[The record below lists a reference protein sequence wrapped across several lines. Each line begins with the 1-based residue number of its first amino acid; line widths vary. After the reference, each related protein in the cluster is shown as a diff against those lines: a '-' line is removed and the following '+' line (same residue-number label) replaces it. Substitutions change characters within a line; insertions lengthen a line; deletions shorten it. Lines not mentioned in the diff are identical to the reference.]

1 MNIKC
6 YVHNTCLFLFIVL
19 LILLLIYSCNYNDN
33 SKIYFALAGPLSGK
47 SFSSGEAYLKGA
59 SLYIDEIN
67 EQGGINGRK
76 IILNTY
82 DDQNNNILAGQ
93 KALEIADNQRAMGV
107 IGHHF
112 SSCSIAG
119 GKVYQQF
126 GIPAVTPT
134 STNVNVTLN
143 NPWYFRLSFHDRF
156 QARFLANYAVKIL
169 RFKNCLVI
177 SEKQTYGA
185 FIAEIFVDTFRNLD
199 GTIINHYIFDT
210 TESNINEQIDHIV
223 QSLNKIDADKYLIFI
238 ASHIPEGV
246 QFIRKIRNNNN
257 QQFILLPDAFAGK
270 EFASKLTGFPEEQLN
285 PGCLTNNIYVAS
297 PFFYDT
303 ANKYSQIFKQKY
315 IEKYHQEPDWRAAFS
330 YDAAKLLCHAI
341 QKQNI
346 TGSQSVLKE
355 ERQRVRDF
363 LVSLNNSK
371 LGIDGLTGKTW
382 FDSNGDAAKPLAI
395 GSFYHQNLVSSFTQ
409 LKPVNQSYYKEELQ
423 KKIAKGTVIQVDNTY
438 MYRTNVIYT
447 GININSI
454 EELDLNE
461 QIHTIDFYIWFK
473 FKGSIDVQEI
483 QFLNAVKPVQLGDPV
498 QNESVNGEQYERYHV
513 NAQFYMNTTNM
524 FMEPG
529 SNLLGFSFRHLQK
542 NTHYL
547 NFVSDIYGMNAQTNE
562 TMLKSLNRPLSILSN
577 MDYYASRILFYS
589 DITNINAFG
598 SPRYLPESNNG
609 SIEYSCYNF
618 FIQINENQKS
628 FRRVT
633 WNFYL
638 NSICTIIA
646 IILILSSIGIFNT
659 FVIEFPRLSWFIQLL
674 LGYMLLISSEPL
686 LLALKEIYNDLFY
699 FKIIKNMY
707 DIFWWITP
715 AIFINLAIKRFV
727 WIPLEEN
734 TGRKIPKIVT
744 NSVVFLVYLLTSF
757 GIIAYVF
764 DQKLTSLLATSGV
777 LAMIIGLA
785 IQVNISNIF
794 SGIVINIEQPFR
806 IGDWIKIDHKYKGK
820 VIDITWRTTRILT
833 PQGNILSFPNGYTSE
848 SPINNYCFPDKY
860 IWVKIVV
867 HVSPEYPPEK
877 IEKICIDAV
886 LSIDGLVKEKPP
898 IVRFELSDWS
908 ANYVILFCIDDY
920 ENKFKYKSMAF
931 RRIWT
936 HLNRIGIEPAIKKQ
950 EIHVFKGAKN
960 RGEAALNPIAILQE
974 IDIFMLFPEEVKKDL
989 SLKMHKKTYQPEEA
1003 IIKQGEPGD
1012 SLFIVVEGSVS
1023 VRIKIDNKQV
1033 EVDRMGANAFFGEMA
1048 LLTGEPRTA
1057 SIVAITE
1064 CILYE
1069 ITKNDISPLLSQYP
1083 EIIDILSKELTRR
1096 TLNRQMKKDKYNEE
1110 NADKDAL
1117 NKSFFSK
1124 ISNFFSLNKQ
1134 NYELSDSAIDTHE

>member
-1 MNIKC
+1 MFIYC
-6 YVHNTCLFLFIVL
+6 FSLLFIL
-19 LILLLIYSCNYNDN
+19 SCNYNDN
-33 SKIYFALAGPLSGK
+33 SDIYLALAGPLSGK
-47 SFSSGEAYLKGA
+47 SFSSGDSYLKGA
-59 SLYIDEIN
+59 SLYINEIN
-67 EQGGINGRK
+67 EQGGINGK
-76 IILNTY
+76 KVILNTY
-82 DDQNNNILAGQ
+82 DDQNNKDLAAQ
-93 KALEIADNQRAMGV
+93 KAREIVENHRAMGV

-119 GKVYQQF
+119 GKIYQQY

-134 STNVNVTLN
+134 STNVDVTLN
-143 NPWYFRLSFHDRF
+143 NPWYFRISFHDRF
-156 QARFLANYAVKIL
+156 QARFLANYAAKII
-169 RFKNCLVI
+169 NNQYCVVI

-185 FIAEIFVDTFRNLD
+185 FIAENFVDTFNSLD
-199 GTIINHYIFDT
+199 GTIINHYNFDAN
-210 TESNINEQIDHIV
+210 ESNINEQIDQIV
-223 QSLNKIDADKYLIFI
+223 QSLEKIDESDSYFIFV
-238 ASHIPEGV
+238 ASHIHEGV
-246 QFIRKIRNNNN
+246 QIIRKLRNNNN
-257 QQFILLPDAFAGK
+257 HQSVLLPDAFAGK
-270 EFASKLTGFPEEQLN
+270 DFASKLTNFPEEQLN
-285 PGCLTNNIYVAS
+285 PGFLTKNIYVAS
-297 PFFYDT
+297 PFFYDI

-315 IEKYHQEPDWRAAFS
+315 IEIYHQEPDWRAAFA
-330 YDAAKLLCHAI
+330 YDAAKIFCHAMK
-341 QKQNI
+341 KQHI
-346 TGSQSVLKE
+346 TGHPSVLKE
-355 ERQRVRDF
+355 ERKSIRDF
-363 LVSLNNSK
+363 LISVNKSK
-371 LGIDGLTGKTW
+371 LGIDGLTGKIW
-382 FDSNGDAAKPLAI
+382 FDSHGDATKPLSI

-423 KKIAKGTVIQVDNTY
+423 KKISEGSVIKVDNTY

-447 GININSI
+447 GVNINFI
-454 EELDLNE
+454 ESLDFNQ
-461 QIHTIDFYIWFK
+461 QIHNIDFYIWFK
-473 FKGSIDVQEI
+473 YKGRIDVQQI
-483 QFLNAVKPVQLGDPV
+483 QFLNAVKPVQLGHPV
-498 QNESVNGEQYERYHV
+498 QKESVNGEQYVRYHV
-513 NAQFYMNTTNM
+513 SGQFYMNITSM
-524 FMEPG
+524 FNEPG
-529 SNLLGFSFRHLQK
+529 SNLLGFSFRHSHK
-542 NTHYL
+542 NSHYL
-547 NFVSDIYGMNAQTNE
+547 NFVSDIHGMNDQNNQ
-562 TMLKSLNRPLSILSN
+562 TMLDSLNQPHTILFTN
-577 MDYYASRILFYS
+577 DYYADKILFYS

-598 SPRYLPESNNG
+598 SPRYLAESSNG

-633 WNFYL
+633 WNFYF
-638 NSICTIIA
+638 NAMCTIMT
-646 IILILSSIGIFNT
+646 IIIISLSMSIFKQS
-659 FVIEFPRLSWFIQLL
+659 VIEYPRLSWFIQFL
-674 LGYMLLISSEPL
+674 LGYTLLISSEPL

-699 FKIIKNMY
+699 FEIIKNMY

-715 AIFINLAIKRFV
+715 AIYINLAIKRFI
-727 WIPLEEN
+727 WIPLEEK
-734 TGRKIPKIVT
+734 TGRKVPKIVT
-744 NSVVFLVYLLTSF
+744 NSVVFIVYLLTSF

-806 IGDWIKIDHKYKGK
+806 IGDWIKIDHKFKGK

-848 SPINNYCFPDKY
+848 SPINNYCFPDQY

-877 IEKICIDAV
+877 IEKICIDAL
-886 LSIDGLVKEKPP
+886 LSIDGLVKEKTP

-908 ANYVILFCIDDY
+908 ADYVVLFCIDDY
-920 ENKFKYKSMAF
+920 EDKFKYKSMAF

-960 RGEAALNPIAILQE
+960 RGEAALSPIAILQE
-974 IDIFMLFPEEVKKDL
+974 IDIFNSFPEEIKRDL
-989 SLKMHKKTYQPEEA
+989 SLKMHQKTYQSEEA
-1003 IIKQGEPGD
+1003 IIKQGDPGD

-1023 VRIKIDNKQV
+1023 VRIKINNKNV

-1057 SIVAITE
+1057 SIVAISD

-1069 ITKNDISPLLSQYP
+1069 ITKNDISPLFSHYP

-1096 TLNRQMKKDKYNEE
+1096 TLNRQKKKDKYNEE
-1110 NADKDAL
+1110 NTDKDAL

-1124 ISNFFSLNKQ
+1124 ISNFFSLNKN
-1134 NYELSDSAIDTHE
+1134 NYEITDSGIDVHTD